1 MRAYIDLGQYR
12 AYRFCSLANGFSM
25 DTSDFVPTKVEMH
38 NNPVGLIG
46 SVRAVQKNALAIIP
60 DIALQQPILSG
71 FTGKRWH
78 MIMDPGAMR
87 QILLDN
93 VGNYPKSLAT
103 RNVLG
108 PAIGKSMFVAE
119 GAHWRWQR
127 RAVAPVFSPRN
138 IRNLSPIMSHAAQR
152 SVDRIAAAGRGAVDL
167 HDEMATATF
176 EVISDVTFTGN
187 DGLDRDMVHRALE
200 RYLETGAKMT
210 VLDMIDAPTWVPR
223 FKRTIAAHELKY
235 LKAQADRVI
244 NDRKTKPSA
253 DMASDL
259 LDLLVHSK
267 DPETDRGMTTDEL
280 RDNLLTFIL
289 AGHETTALALSWAL
303 YLLANHPHYQERAIE
318 EAKGQLN
325 GRIAGEADLA
335 HLPFIRQIIDETM
348 RLYPP
353 AAIVSRT
360 AMDRDV
366 LCGRQIR
373 KGDTM
378 ILPLYALHRSRLLW
392 QDPDLFIPERFEN
405 PKSIDRFAYIPFI
418 DGPRVCIGAQFAIN
432 EAVIILA
439 SILTRFRFRPVVGK
453 VPDPVMVLTLR
464 PEGGV
469 WLTAEPV

>member
-1 MRAYIDLGQYR
+1 MG
-12 AYRFCSLANGFSM
+12 
-25 DTSDFVPTKVEMH
+25 TPVFVPSKVEMH
-38 NNPVGLIG
+38 NNAVGLFA
-46 SVRAVQKNALAIIP
+46 SVRAIQKNALAIIP

-87 QILLDN
+87 RILLDN
-93 VGNYPKSLAT
+93 VDNYPKSLAT
-103 RNVLG
+103 RNVLA
-108 PAIGKSMFVAE
+108 PAIGKSMLVAE

-138 IRNLSPIMSHAAQR
+138 IKNLSPIMSHAAER
-152 SVDRIAAAGRGAVDL
+152 TVDRIASAGRRAVDL
-167 HDEMATATF
+167 HDEMAMATF

-187 DGLDRDMVHRALE
+187 DGLDRDMVHSALE

-210 VLDMIDAPTWVPR
+210 VLDMMDIPPWVPR
-223 FKRTIAAHELKY
+223 FKRTLAAHELKH
-235 LKAQADRVI
+235 LKEQADRVI
-244 NDRKTKPSA
+244 NARKLSVPSKTGA
-253 DMASDL
+253 DL
-259 LDLLVHSK
+259 LDLLVQSK

-289 AGHETTALALSWAL
+289 AGHETTAIALSWAL
-303 YLLANHPHYQERAIE
+303 YLLANHPNYQDRAIA
-318 EAKGQLN
+318 EAKAQLN
-325 GRIAGEADLA
+325 GRIAGEADLPK
-335 HLPFIRQIIDETM
+335 LPFIRQVIDETM

-360 AMDRDV
+360 ALGRDV
-366 LCGRQIR
+366 VCGRQIR

-378 ILPLYALHRSRLLW
+378 ILPIYALHRSRLLW

-439 SILTRFRFRPVVGK
+439 SILTRFRFSPVVGK

>member
-1 MRAYIDLGQYR
+1 M
-12 AYRFCSLANGFSM
+12 
-25 DTSDFVPTKVEMH
+25 
-38 NNPVGLIG
+38 NNKPVGLLK
-46 SVRAVQKNALAIIP
+46 SVRAVQKNALAVIP
-60 DIALQQPILSG
+60 DIALQQPIVSG
-71 FTGKRWH
+71 VTGRRWH

-87 QILLDN
+87 HILLDN

-103 RNVLG
+103 RNVLA
-108 PAIGKSMFVAE
+108 PAIGKSMLVAE

-138 IRNLSPIMSHAAQR
+138 IKNLSPIMSHAAQR
-152 SVDRIAAAGRGAVDL
+152 SVDRIASAGRRAVDL
-167 HDEMATATF
+167 HDEMAMATF

-187 DGLDRDMVHRALE
+187 DGLDRNMVHRALE

-223 FKRTIAAHELKY
+223 FKRTLAAHELKH

-244 NDRKTKPSA
+244 NSRKLGSPA
-253 DMASDL
+253 DTGTDL

-267 DPETDRGMTTDEL
+267 DPETERGMTTYEL

-289 AGHETTALALSWAL
+289 AGHETTAIALSWAL
-303 YLLANHPHYQERAIE
+303 YLLANHPHYQDRAIA
-318 EAKGQLN
+318 EAKAQLN
-325 GRIAGEADLA
+325 GRIATEADLPQ
-335 HLPFIRQIIDETM
+335 LPFIRQVIDETM

-360 AMDRDV
+360 ALGRDIV
-366 LCGRQIR
+366 CGRQIR

-392 QDPDLFIPERFEN
+392 TDPDLFIPERFEN

-439 SILTRFRFRPVVGK
+439 SILTRFRFSPVAGK
-453 VPDPVMVLTLR
+453 VPEPVMVLTLR